1 MSLGPWGMLAGGI
14 MKAGGL
20 LADGLTAMGVGTD
33 GVTTTDQILDSK
45 FLKLTPTGLVNATF
59 ASKLASR
66 IGG

>member
-1 MSLGPWGMLAGGI
+1 MLAGGI